1 MLIDIEGLAIH
12 LQLHLRPL
20 TKHRHLVEGLCI
32 LCHVDGWIVMV
43 GIRLGNREGT
53 HHVLVAREARRERI
67 LSVGET
73 RNKETALGV
82 ADSPLEDLGV
92 SLLSYSNIDKLQRSI
107 GLFVQDASSYL
118 SLCPRNMHADQKQQQ
133 GEINTFLHASLD

>member
-1 MLIDIEGLAIH
+1 
-12 LQLHLRPL
+12 
-20 TKHRHLVEGLCI
+20 
-32 LCHVDGWIVMV
+32 MV

-53 HHVLVAREARRERI
+53 HHVLVAREARRERV

-82 ADSPLEDLGV
+82 ADSPLEDFSV

-133 GEINTFLHASLD
+133 GEINTFLHVSLD

>member
-1 MLIDIEGLAIH
+1 
-12 LQLHLRPL
+12 
-20 TKHRHLVEGLCI
+20 
-32 LCHVDGWIVMV
+32 MV

-107 GLFVQDASSYL
+107 GLFVQDASSYQ
-118 SLCPRNMHADQKQQQ
+118 SLCPRNMRADQKQQQ
-133 GEINTFLHASLD
+133 GEINTFLHVSLD